1 MTRATI
7 HTQLTSLFSTA
18 LVGTGKPCQ
27 EVVGYKKS
35 KIDKAPLVCIL
46 SAGSQRTADS
56 LGTLQVVYQFAVVVF
71 VPDADAATG
80 YTESD
85 VEAKLDAIDAI
96 IETTVKANRTR
107 GSYWESLDFAGE
119 PSQVEDITV
128 SGAPYATEV
137 HMLSV
142 TELE

>member
-1 MTRATI
+1 MTRATA
-7 HTQLTSLFSTA
+7 HAQLTSLFAAA

-35 KIDKAPLVCIL
+35 KIDRAPLVCIL
-46 SAGSQRTADS
+46 SAGSQRGSDATGS
-56 LGTLQVVYQFAVVVF
+56 LQVVYQFAVVVF
-71 VPDADAATG
+71 VPDADAATS

-96 IETTVKANRTR
+96 IETTVKANRAR
-107 GSYWESLDFAGE
+107 NAYWENLDFSGE

>member
-1 MTRATI
+1 MTRATV

-35 KIDKAPLVCIL
+35 KIEKAPLVCIL

-96 IETTVKANRTR
+96 IETTVKANRAR
-107 GSYWESLDFAGE
+107 GSYWESLDFSGE

>member
-1 MTRATI
+1 MTRATV

-35 KIDKAPLVCIL
+35 KIEKAPLVCIL

-56 LGTLQVVYQFAVVVF
+56 LGTLQVIYQFAVVVF
-71 VPDADAATG
+71 VLDADAATG

-96 IETTVKANRTR
+96 IETTVKANRAR
-107 GSYWESLDFAGE
+107 GSYWESLDFSGE